1 MGFEGCRVPAAAAE
15 GNGERELIPPFKAPA
30 ASSLLG
36 AVRAI
41 LAGGLYLLQGPFDFI
56 ESVFKKQRRRFADQ
70 GL

>member
-41 LAGGLYLLQGPFDFI
+41 LAGGLYLLQGPFDF
-56 ESVFKKQRRRFADQ
+56 K
-70 GL
+70 